1 MNEVSNRNYT
11 AREIDSKT
19 ANALIK
25 KYHYS
30 GKVVANSKLHIGIFY
45 KGTEDLAGALS
56 FGYPMNPKKTP
67 GNLVEGASYK
77 DMYELNR
84 MAMTDEAPKFSE
96 SQAIGLSIRWLK
108 RFRPDI
114 KWLLSFSDGK
124 EGNVGTIYQATNWDY
139 YGYIISNSFFDL
151 DGEIIHRV
159 TSWHR
164 HREGRTCGRTERE
177 ILCELYHNVSVIYS
191 KQHIYI
197 FPLAKDV
204 KVLRDKQPYPK
215 QDGEPRIIRR
225 DWIKKDGVIM
235 TPSKRERVG

>member
-1 MNEVSNRNYT
+1 MEVSNANYT
-11 AREIDSKT
+11 VREIT
-19 ANALIK
+19 PRVGNALIR

-30 GKVVANSKLHIGIFY
+30 GKVVSNSKLHLGVYY
-45 KGTEDLAGALS
+45 KDMDDLAGVLS

-67 GNLVEGASYK
+67 GNLVDGATFE
-77 DMYELNR
+77 DMFELNR

-108 RFRPDI
+108 RFRKDI
-114 KWLLSFSDGK
+114 KWLLSYSDGK

-139 YGYIISNSFFDL
+139 YGYNVSNSFLDL
-151 DGEIIHRV
+151 DGTIMHNV

-177 ILCELYHNVSVIYS
+177 ILCATYDNVSRIYS

-197 FPLAKDV
+197 FPLSKDV
-204 KVLRDKQPYPK
+204 TVLRDKQPYPK
-215 QDGEPRIIRR
+215 QDGEPRIIKR
-225 DWIKKDGVIM
+225 DWYKKDGVIIS
-235 TPSKRERVG
+235 PSKRKVGV